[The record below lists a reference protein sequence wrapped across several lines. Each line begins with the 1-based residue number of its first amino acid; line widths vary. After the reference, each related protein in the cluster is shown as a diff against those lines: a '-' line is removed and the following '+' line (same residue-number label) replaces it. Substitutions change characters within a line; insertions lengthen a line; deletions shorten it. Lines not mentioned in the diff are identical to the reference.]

1 MTDIAIAVG
10 LVLIP
15 LALRW
20 FTAWQMGRYRKVVL
34 SGDET
39 CKKLAGELHELRAAI
54 DETKRRQRQYAS
66 HRSHLRGQIEEA
78 RAALA
83 ELRRPVRNR
92 IAA

>member
-1 MTDIAIAVG
+1 MTDIAIGVG
-10 LVLIP
+10 LVLI
-15 LALRW
+15 LLVLRW

-83 ELRRPVRNR
+83 EVRRPARNR

>member
-1 MTDIAIAVG
+1 MNAIAIGVG
-10 LVLIP
+10 LVLI
-15 LALRW
+15 LLVLRW

-66 HRSHLRGQIEEA
+66 HRSYLRGQIEEA

-83 ELRRPVRNR
+83 ELRRPARNR

>member
-1 MTDIAIAVG
+1 MTDIAIG
-10 LVLIP
+10 LSLVLIP

-34 SGDET
+34 SRDET
-39 CKKLAGELHELRAAI
+39 SEKLAGELHELRAAI

-83 ELRRPVRNR
+83 ELRRPARNR

>member
-1 MTDIAIAVG
+1 MTDIAIGVG

-15 LALRW
+15 LVLRW

-83 ELRRPVRNR
+83 ELRRPARNR

>member
-78 RAALA
+78 REALA
-83 ELRRPVRNR
+83 ELRRPARNR